1 VVVRPPRVAALAALG
16 GAAAVTLAFAAAGF
30 LWPAGVAAT
39 HAQWAA
45 DPGAA
50 RPYLYFLVAN
60 LAVLAL
66 LTGPAAVG
74 LTRAGRVVSPGITL
88 LVAAA
93 LAAVLALDLSGIT
106 RGEVERIWLP
116 FAAWITLAA
125 ALAPTR
131 RLLALQAITGL
142 LLQALVLSPW

>member
-1 VVVRPPRVAALAALG
+1 
-16 GAAAVTLAFAAAGF
+16 VTLAFAAAGF
-30 LWPAGVAAT
+30 LWPAGVFAT

-66 LTGPAAVG
+66 LTGPAAAVG
-74 LTRAGRVVSPGITL
+74 LTRAGRAVSPGITL

-93 LAAVLALDLSGIT
+93 MTAVLALDLSGVT

-116 FAAWITLAA
+116 FAVWITLAA

-131 RLLALQAITGL
+131 RLLTLQAITGL
-142 LLQALVLSPW
+142 LLQALVISPW